1 MDKIRIAVAT
11 NGNKGIEDTVS
22 DVFGRSTT
30 FTIITLI
37 SGEIEGVESIENPA
51 TSYKLGAGPIATKNL
66 ADSGVN
72 LVIAAEFGPGVS
84 YLLDQF
90 NIRKITAKPTT
101 KVKNVIANLIKDRCV
116 EKPVGKT

>member
-37 SGEIEGVESIENPA
+37 GGEIEGVDSIENPA
-51 TSYKLGAGPIATKNL
+51 ASYKLGAGPITTKNL
-66 ADSGVN
+66 ADSSVN

-101 KVKNVIANLIKDRCV
+101 KVKNVIANLIKDGV
-116 EKPVGKT
+116 